1 MVTSLRV
8 IVGIIGNAVCALL
21 YAAPILTFK
30 RVIKEASVGEFS
42 CIPYILSFFSA
53 LIWTWYG
60 LPVVSAGWENLTVAS
75 ISAIGIL
82 FEFSFIII
90 YIWFAPRDKKKF
102 VVLMVSLVLAI
113 VGVTVFFSSFT
124 IHGHH
129 MRKLF
134 VGSMGI
140 VTSMSMY
147 SSPLVA
153 VKQVIKTKSVEFMPF
168 YLSLFSFLTSLIW
181 MIYGI
186 LGRDPY
192 LTSPNCI
199 GCFTGILQLVVYCI
213 YSRCKK
219 DEPPKTLNDV
229 EKANNMEFITHS

>member
-102 VVLMVSLVLAI
+102 VVLMVTLVLAI

-153 VKQVIKTKSVEFMPF
+153 VFNLDDIWYPGKGS
-168 YLSLFSFLTSLIW
+168 LSHAICFLLK
-181 MIYGI
+181 
-186 LGRDPY
+186 
-192 LTSPNCI
+192 SPNCI
-199 GCFTGILQLVVYCI
+199 GCFTGTLQLVVYCI

-229 EKANNMEFITHS
+229 EKANNMEFITIREDSNEYKP